1 MNFTLCGYVSWSTSL
16 SSLRCRTVC
25 VLRLRPAVVLHYFTY
40 GTQDPISRRVV
51 RRRSSY
57 TTIPLSF
64 FEVRPILAIIQFYG
78 FLLASLI
85 QGHIKASHPL
95 ISDV

>member
-1 MNFTLCGYVSWSTSL
+1 MSVGAPLYLLSVVALSVS
-16 SSLRCRTVC
+16 C
-25 VLRLRPAVVLHYFTY
+25 VLQSCTTSH
-40 GTQDPISRRVV
+40 TQDPISRRVV

-57 TTIPLSF
+57 TIPLSF